1 MAKTPTSAIGTG
13 NERGMTLL
21 ELLVVIVL
29 LGLLAAIGAQAILG
43 DDRRLQGVSE
53 RVEHH
58 LRKARLSA
66 MRSGVAMFVPC
77 ESMASSR
84 RGEAAKADRDT
95 GFTVSCM
102 SAAGRER
109 GITFFPD
116 GSSSGEAI
124 EFMSGRTRTRIRV
137 DALTGSLAFE

>member
-13 NERGMTLL
+13 NERGVTLL

-29 LGLLAAIGAQAILG
+29 LGLLSAIGAQVIPG
-43 DDRRLQGVSE
+43 DERRLQSASE
-53 RVEHH
+53 RVEHR

-66 MRSGVAMFVPC
+66 MRSGAAVFVPC

-95 GFTVSCM
+95 GFTVSCT

-116 GSSSGEAI
+116 GSSSGEAV
-124 EFMSGRTRTRIRV
+124 ELMSGRTRTRIRV
-137 DALTGSLAFE
+137 DALTGSLVFE

>member
-1 MAKTPTSAIGTG
+1 
-13 NERGMTLL
+13 MTLL

-29 LGLLAAIGAQAILG
+29 LGLLAAIGAQAIPG

-53 RVEHH
+53 RAEHR

-84 RGEAAKADRDT
+84 RGEASKADRDT

-116 GSSSGEAI
+116 GSSSGEAV
-124 EFMSGRTRTRIRV
+124 ELMSGRTRTRIRV
-137 DALTGSLAFE
+137 DALTGSLVFE